1 MVRKE
6 TRGRLAKEVTRVSLD
21 KVEFLE
27 REVRKEKQ
35 DQEDPLG
42 RVDYRE
48 IQVNEVLLVHLDP
61 RVLRVRQEYRGFKA

>member
-1 MVRKE
+1 MVATIRSLKIS
-6 TRGRLAKEVTRVSLD
+6 VSPCTY
-21 KVEFLE
+21 
-27 REVRKEKQ
+27 RVRKEKQ

-48 IQVNEVLLVHLDP
+48 IQVSEVLLVHLDP